1 MQTITVR
8 DLDEEVKHAEKA
20 VEATEKLIHD
30 LWVQTSVTLDDETA
44 KRFQMRIAPFTY
56 RLNQE
61 KQVLH
66 DAQERLRRTK
76 ADFQRFGERNT
87 L

>member
-1 MQTITVR
+1 MEILSVK
-8 DLDEEVKHAEKA
+8 DLEKRVKHAEKA
-20 VEATEKLIHD
+20 VEATETIIHD
-30 LWVQTSVTLDDETA
+30 LWVQTSVTLDDDLSQ
-44 KRFQMRIAPFTY
+44 RLQMKIARFTY